1 MTDDSPCIGLCEID
15 PDSDR
20 CLGCGRTS
28 AEIYGEPEPPAP
40 HDAEVVEEQIV
51 YHAPPTND

>member
-20 CLGCGRTS
+20 CIGCGRTS
-28 AEIYGEPEPPAP
+28 AEIYGEPEPRTP
-40 HDAEVVEEQIV
+40 HDAELVEEKILI
-51 YHAPPTND
+51 PGTPLND